1 MRKIFGFITAALLAL
16 ALIFGCF
23 LTGCSGGAQGGAG
36 ISESTVDSG
45 AETDT
50 GAPSTRSAG
59 SHGTGRIDKDGEYT
73 SPEDVALYIHTYRTL
88 PKNYIT
94 KNEAKHLGW
103 DSGEGNLD
111 EVAPGKSIGGDRY
124 GNYEKKLPTNEKY
137 KECDV
142 NYRGGYRGA
151 ERLIYTSGGTVYYT
165 NDHYKSFKK
174 LY

>member
-23 LTGCSGGAQGGAG
+23 LTGCSGGAQDGAG
-36 ISESTVDSG
+36 ISKSAVDPDAADSS
-45 AETDT
+45 DM
-50 GAPSTRSAG
+50 TRSTAA
-59 SHGTGRIDKDGEYT
+59 SMKIDKDGEYT

-88 PKNYIT
+88 PGNYIT
-94 KNEAKHLGW
+94 KNEAKRLGW

-124 GNYEKKLPTNEKY
+124 GNYEKKLPKNEKY

-151 ERLIYTSGGTVYYT
+151 ERLIYTSGGAVYYT